1 MNFRS
6 RRSAGTLRKRDGIHM
21 IEGITTTNR
30 ANKVGEVS
38 GGYPPDLKKFR
49 SLVWKYWRREGRH
62 TLPWRKTN
70 DPYKILVS
78 EVMLQQTQVSRVL
91 EKYKSFVRKFPTT
104 RALARAS
111 LAEILKEWSGLGYN
125 RRAKF
130 LRDATREIVE
140 KHGGRVP
147 KDKAALRALS
157 GVGEYTAA
165 AICVFAYDASDVL
178 VETNIRT
185 AIMHHFFPNNT
196 RVHDTS
202 VRAIAEMLARG
213 QKQREWH
220 AALMDYGAH
229 LKASGVRLNKKSAHY
244 TKQKAFK
251 GSLREVRGAV
261 LRELYKR
268 NPSLGTLTFPKN
280 RIRVA
285 LAALEHDGL
294 LPAV

>member
-1 MNFRS
+1 
-6 RRSAGTLRKRDGIHM
+6 M

-62 TLPWRKTN
+62 TLPWRKTR

-91 EKYKSFVRKFPTT
+91 EKYKSFVKRFPTA
-104 RALARAS
+104 RALARAP
-111 LAEILKEWSGLGYN
+111 LTEVLKEWSGLGYN

-130 LRDATREIVE
+130 LRDAACEIVE

-147 KDKAALRALS
+147 KDGPALRVLP

-165 AICVFAYDASDVL
+165 AIRVFAHNAPDVL

-185 AIMHHFFPNNT
+185 AITHRFFLDAT
-196 RVHDTS
+196 RIHDASVH
-202 VRAIAEMLARG
+202 VIAEMLARG

-229 LKASGVRLNKKSAHY
+229 LKSSGVRLNKKSAHY
-244 TKQKAFK
+244 TKQKTFK
-251 GSLREVRGAV
+251 GSLREVRGAI
-261 LRELYKR
+261 LRELYKKD
-268 NPSLGTLTFPKN
+268 PSFGALPFPKN
-280 RIRVA
+280 RIRIA
-285 LAALEHDGL
+285 LAALERDGL
-294 LPAV
+294 LSPARIRRLL